1 MIANAVAWVVVAPVL
16 DIVMYAEPVSLVF
29 TQGAVAFIMDAIVVV
44 VVGGALAFAYAKTKT
59 KEGSLSK
66 K

>member
-1 MIANAVAWVVVAPVL
+1 MNFVKRIIFNVR
-16 DIVMYAEPVSLVF
+16 II
-29 TQGAVAFIMDAIVVV
+29 VAFIMDAIVVIV
-44 VVGGALAFAYAKTKT
+44 GGGALAFAYAKTKT